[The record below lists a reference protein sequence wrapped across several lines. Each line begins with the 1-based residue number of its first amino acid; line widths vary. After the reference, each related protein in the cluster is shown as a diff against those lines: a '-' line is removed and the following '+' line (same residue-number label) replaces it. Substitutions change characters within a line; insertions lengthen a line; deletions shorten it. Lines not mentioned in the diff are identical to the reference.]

1 VKIGTILRAQQLDI
15 YNKLNSNGKK
25 KERKSRKDSL
35 SFNFYKR
42 LMENNKGVDERKCR

>member
-35 SFNFYKR
+35 SFNYIEK
-42 LMENNKGVDERKCR
+42 LMQSNKGVDERKC